1 MSEEF
6 VRKDYH
12 DEIIKR
18 MADFTEKSFARQEAV
33 LAEIK
38 NETKDFNARIDS
50 KLNRIKAIVNDR
62 KKFSYDIK

>member
-62 KKFSYDIK
+62 KKFSYVIK